1 MLSLIVAMAQ
11 NGVIGR
17 NGDLPWHLPADL
29 KHFKATTLGK
39 PVIMGRRTWDEIGK
53 PLPGRRNIVISRRS
67 DFTASGAEVVDS
79 LETALGLVADA
90 AEVMVIGGAQIYAQA
105 LPFADCI
112 YRTLVCGEMPG
123 DTWFPPVDWQQWRLV
138 EEREQP
144 ADERHAWALRFQRY
158 ERIAADA

>member
-29 KHFKATTLGK
+29 KHFKAVTLGK

-53 PLPGRRNIVISRRS
+53 PLPGRRNIVISRRP
-67 DFTASGAEVVDS
+67 DFLAPGAEVVDS
-79 LETALGLVADA
+79 LEQALALAADA

-112 YRTLVCGEMPG
+112 HRTLVCGEMPG
-123 DTWFPPVDWQQWRLV
+123 DTWFPEVDWQQWRLV
-138 EEREQP
+138 EESEQA
-144 ADERHAWALRFQRY
+144 ADERHAWPLRFQRY